1 MTASVQHTPMTEM
14 FASGNSLWRKVKFAK
29 TSYNEFLLGEMTK
42 SNEQSNAKYCQILIY
57 LLL

>member
-1 MTASVQHTPMTEM
+1 MTEM